1 MSDKPVTYEL
11 TIKEFETITG
21 TTKLLVRKGKR
32 LEVRIPSGVDNRN
45 KVVLPNALEITD
57 GKAGDILIL
66 IKVSPVEELN
76 LQSGTTI
83 DLIFRTC
90 LHEIGGTENSDVHR
104 YIERLSLVISRDN
117 FFQAVIWAVW
127 VSGMSRKAA
136 AGFRRNNEEQ
146 FRNIDF
152 MKFAALDTL
161 QLEAFIEGLHRK
173 PIPQRAKQKWQAIH
187 YIATWLKKFSSDESF
202 RDEVF
207 QGKCKGSDLDETDA
221 LMRIV
226 RHGEQPLSELMAGC
240 SLFISR
246 FSTTLLDAV
255 LAGKPAIMVNFT
267 GQPNPYPF
275 PKRGAVAAAY
285 TPQELRTKLHEL
297 LEDPQAR
304 AALSAA
310 RDDYIAYHL
319 GPTDGHAA
327 QRIAAAL
334 AECVEES
341 S

>member
-1 MSDKPVTYEL
+1 MSDKPATYEL

-32 LEVRIPSGVDNRN
+32 LEVRIPSGVDNRT
-45 KVVLPNALEITD
+45 KVVLPNALKITD

-90 LHEIGGTENSDVHR
+90 LHEIGGAENSDVHR

-221 LMRIV
+221 LRLKNL
-226 RHGEQPLSELMAGC
+226 RFP
-240 SLFISR
+240 FIRATNASYLVK
-246 FSTTLLDAV
+246 TLGGKAV
-255 LAGKPAIMVNFT
+255 KDDRWVKA
-267 GQPNPYPF
+267 
-275 PKRGAVAAAY
+275 
-285 TPQELRTKLHEL
+285 L
-297 LEDPQAR
+297 LEWGKIGLDELEAKLQAFR
-304 AALSAA
+304 
-310 RDDYIAYHL
+310 IPL
-319 GPTDGHAA
+319 GFFDTVFWCYCEMFIHRTELFQEHFNNRFGFLKD
-327 QRIAAAL
+327 
-334 AECVEES
+334 
-341 S
+341 